1 MLTKVLTKLIFS
13 TFFLFLKMIIDLK
26 SVSTLTKFLLITMT
40 TVVITNS
47 CLFNSCGDNIYIW
60 RIIYTET

>member
-1 MLTKVLTKLIFS
+1 
-13 TFFLFLKMIIDLK
+13 MIIDLK

-47 CLFNSCGDNIYIW
+47 CLFNSCKDNIYILKNN
-60 RIIYTET
+60 IYNTIKFTWNFIHHEKGYDGED